1 MDMGSEGLY
10 DVSTYITSELASS
23 LDHTGYGASVG
34 GVVFHPVSLLKSRRS
49 FFNKYPT
56 TSRGFPGV
64 LSNGRWFES
73 DPGSA
78 TV

>member
-10 DVSTYITSELASS
+10 DGSTYITSELASN
-23 LDHTGYGASVG
+23 LDHADYGVPVG
-34 GVVFHPVSLLKSRRS
+34 GVVFHPVSRLKSRRS
-49 FFNKYPT
+49 FFNKYPM
-56 TSRGFPGV
+56 TSRGFPSV

-73 DPGSA
+73 DPESA